1 MLKQVPRAAG
11 TACFYLNAVSP
22 EGQEL
27 FWRCDPPAR
36 RPPYRTSRILARHQ
50 LVTKIQ
56 QGELLAGALRSPA
69 LARGL
74 QVCSFVRE
82 QVRMPHVSG
91 SFPVSV
97 PN

>member
-27 FWRCDPPAR
+27 FWLCDPPAR

-56 QGELLAGALRSPA
+56 QGLTLILLGENNRSIA
-69 LARGL
+69 V
-74 QVCSFVRE
+74 QNTWDFD
-82 QVRMPHVSG
+82 
-91 SFPVSV
+91 
-97 PN
+97 

>member
-11 TACFYLNAVSP
+11 TGCYYLNAVSP

-27 FWRCDPPAR
+27 YWRCDQPAR

-56 QGELLAGALRSPA
+56 QGSEVYFRTDKADDPYFKAAVWPLTSTAELLGW
-69 LARGL
+69 
-74 QVCSFVRE
+74 VRE
-82 QVRMPHVSG
+82 LG
-91 SFPVSV
+91 YY
-97 PN
+97 

>member
-50 LVTKIQ
+50 LVAKIQ
-56 QGELLAGALRSPA
+56 QECQFPKWMWSYMQKNVMLKKNPDDNSHFVDS
-69 LARGL
+69 L
-74 QVCSFVRE
+74 QKGV
-82 QVRMPHVSG
+82 
-91 SFPVSV
+91 
-97 PN
+97 

>member
-50 LVTKIQ
+50 LVAKIQ
-56 QGELLAGALRSPA
+56 QGELLPEALRSW
-69 LARGL
+69 GL
-74 QVCSFVRE
+74 QVCSFIGE
-82 QVRMPHVSG
+82 QGLMPHVPG
-91 SFPVSV
+91 SFPVSI